1 MSKTAPWGVLALL
14 VVLTSFACGGDD
26 PELGETSSF
35 QSNGVTLRSH
45 LLDVEMR
52 PADAEPYTLRWHY
65 VEAGKGEPVVF
76 LHGLPESWYSW
87 HYQLESLQSGYRVIA
102 VDLKGYGQSDKS
114 DGDYHPENVADEL
127 LALLDEIDIK
137 RFNLVTHDWGSM
149 VGDYLAGNHPD
160 RVIRY
165 VRMQAPLLKTDPK
178 NHPQFVLFQN
188 QELASRLMSYAE
200 AFVTGVYGSRTVQPI
215 QEEDMARIVEEFS
228 RDGVAEAVPRYF
240 RDFFASPP
248 GSEERQSLFS
258 AMDLPVLLL
267 QADSDPAQPLW
278 YFEGGT
284 DLFPDAV
291 LQIVE
296 DSGHF
301 SELEQPEA
309 VTQAIRDF
317 LQR

>member
-1 MSKTAPWGVLALL
+1 MSKITLWGVLALL
-14 VVLTSFACGGDD
+14 IVLTLSACGGDKQ
-26 PELGETSSF
+26 ELGETSTF
-35 QSNGVTLRSH
+35 QSNGVSLRSH
-45 LLDVEMR
+45 LLDVETN
-52 PADAEPYTLRWHY
+52 PDGGEPYTLRWHY
-65 VEAGKGEPVVF
+65 VEGGKGEPIVF

-87 HYQLESLQSGYRVIA
+87 HYQLESLQSDYRVIA

-114 DGDYHPENVADEL
+114 DGNYHPENVAEEI
-127 LALLDEIDIK
+127 LALLDEIGVK
-137 RFNLVTHDWGSM
+137 RFNLVTHDWGTM

-178 NHPQFVLFQN
+178 NHPQFVLFQD
-188 QELASRLMSYAE
+188 QEFAARLLGDAE
-200 AFVTGVYGSRTVQPI
+200 AFVPNVYGPRTVQPI
-215 QEEDMARIVEEFS
+215 REEDMARIIEEFS

-240 RDFFASPP
+240 RDFFAALP
-248 GSEERQSLFS
+248 GNEARQALFA
-258 AMDLPVLLL
+258 AMDFPVLLL

-278 YFEGGT
+278 YFDGGT
-284 DLFPDAV
+284 DLFPNAV
-291 LQIVE
+291 LQLVE

-317 LQR
+317 LQQ